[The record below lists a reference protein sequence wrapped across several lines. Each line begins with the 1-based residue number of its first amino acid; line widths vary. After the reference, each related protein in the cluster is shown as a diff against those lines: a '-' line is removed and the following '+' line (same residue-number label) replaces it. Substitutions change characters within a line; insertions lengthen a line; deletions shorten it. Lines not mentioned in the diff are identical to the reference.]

1 MENFM
6 DSGEERRTL
15 GELKE
20 IIQQTIRV
28 RRMTLGLF
36 SVLALYFRFGAGL
49 NFPLPLIFSPMMWG
63 VITVPFSRLIKAQR
77 SKEGLNNVHF
87 GYFVVEVAILTYLI
101 HIIGGVEWIGVAYY
115 IFSVLYA
122 NFFLPRKKAWTIT
135 FLAIAFFAG
144 ISYAEYFGLISH
156 WSIFEENPKLYQ
168 NSFYVTT
175 TILAGGFGVYV
186 TTAYTVQ
193 IFARLFREKNESL
206 RKREAKLQKLW
217 KELISAREEE
227 RSRISKR
234 LHDQL
239 GQTLMGVKMKLDI
252 LDREIDDSRLEEV
265 KQLLGEAIDESR
277 DLSHLLRPSSLDQLG
292 LEPALREL
300 VENFDSS
307 SDIEFVASLSLSR
320 EVEEEEKKAIIYR
333 AIQELLNNAVKHA
346 EPEKVEVT
354 LADKDSL
361 LELTVVDD
369 GKGFDPDK
377 VVKESGL
384 GLKGI
389 RENINIAGGDFEI
402 FSEEGEGTRAVI
414 ELPLS

>member
-1 MENFM
+1 MN
-6 DSGEERRTL
+6 SGQERRTI

-63 VITVPFSRLIKAQR
+63 VITIPFSRLIEAQE
-77 SKEGLNNVHF
+77 SKEGLNNIHF
-87 GYFVVEVAILTYLI
+87 GYFIIEVAILTYLI
-101 HIIGGVEWIGVAYY
+101 HIIGGVEWIGVSYY

-156 WSIFEENPKLYQ
+156 WSVFLENPTLYKD
-168 NSFYVTT
+168 SFYVMT
-175 TILAGGFGVYV
+175 TILVGGFGLYV

-193 IFARLFREKNESL
+193 MFARLFREKNESL
-206 RKREAKLQKLW
+206 REREVKLQKLW

-227 RSRISKR
+227 RGRIAKR

-239 GQTLMGVKMKLDI
+239 GQTLMGAKMKLDI
-252 LDREIDDSRLEEV
+252 LDKDLDDSRLREV
-265 KQLLGEAIDESR
+265 KELLGEAINESR
-277 DLSHLLRPSSLDQLG
+277 DLSHMLRPSSLDELG

-307 SDIEFVASLSLSR
+307 TDIEFSASLTLAR
-320 EVEEEEKKAIIYR
+320 EIEAKEKKAIIYR

-346 EPEKVEVT
+346 NPEKVEVN
-354 LADKDSL
+354 LSNRDSI
-361 LELTVVDD
+361 LELSVIDD
-369 GKGFDPDK
+369 GDGFNPNE
-377 VVKESGL
+377 VVEESGL

-389 RENINIAGGDFEI
+389 RENINIAGGKFDI
-402 FSEEGEGTRAVI
+402 FSEKGEGTRAVI

>member
-1 MENFM
+1 MGDFM
-6 DSGEERRTL
+6 DSGQERRTI

-36 SVLALYFRFGAGL
+36 SALALYFRFGAGL

-63 VITVPFSRLIKAQR
+63 VITIPFSRLIEAQE
-77 SKEGLNNVHF
+77 SKEGLNNIHF
-87 GYFVVEVAILTYLI
+87 GYFIIEVAILTYLI
-101 HIIGGVEWIGVAYY
+101 HIIGGVEWIGVSYY

-156 WSIFEENPKLYQ
+156 WSIFLDNPSLYKD
-168 NSFYVTT
+168 SFYVTT
-175 TILAGGFGVYV
+175 TILAGGFGLYV

-206 RKREAKLQKLW
+206 REREVKLQKLW

-227 RSRISKR
+227 RGRIAKR

-239 GQTLMGVKMKLDI
+239 GQTLMGAKMKLDI
-252 LDREIDDSRLEEV
+252 LDKDLDDSRLREV
-265 KQLLGEAIDESR
+265 KELLGEAIDESR
-277 DLSHLLRPSSLDQLG
+277 DLSHMLRPSSLDELG
-292 LEPALREL
+292 LKPALREL

-307 SDIEFVASLSLSR
+307 TDIEFSASLTLAR
-320 EVEEEEKKAIIYR
+320 EIEAKEKKAIIYR

-346 EPEKVEVT
+346 NPEKVEVNLT
-354 LADKDSL
+354 NRDSI
-361 LELTVVDD
+361 LELSVIDD
-369 GKGFDPDK
+369 GEGFNPNE
-377 VVKESGL
+377 VVEESGL

-389 RENINIAGGDFEI
+389 RENINIAGGEFDI
-402 FSEEGEGTRAVI
+402 FSEKGEGTRAVI
-414 ELPLS
+414 QLPLS